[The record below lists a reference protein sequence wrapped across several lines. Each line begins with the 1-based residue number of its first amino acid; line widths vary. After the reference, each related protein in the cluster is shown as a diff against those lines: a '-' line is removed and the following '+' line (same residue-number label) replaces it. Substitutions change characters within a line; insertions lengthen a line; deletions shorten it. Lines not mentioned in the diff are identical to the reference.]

1 MKLPVSSKGVSPV
14 DEQIVFR
21 GVISSAGMGSRI
33 RGMRTRVDM
42 KYHETL

>member
-14 DEQIVFR
+14 D
-21 GVISSAGMGSRI
+21 GMGSRI

>member
-1 MKLPVSSKGVSPV
+1 MKLPMSSRGVSPV
-14 DEQIVFR
+14 DGTER
-21 GVISSAGMGSRI
+21 KI